1 MLKECGTGEKSWDF
15 SAGLRG
21 ADKSNSGADKSDLG
35 AGRCLTRGCDAA
47 ILKYNSP
54 KTPGQAQSPLIHLL
68 ALSRCTGLASSFYII
83 FGAVCSQRSDERRS
97 GLVVNVFSVLFLV
110 PAHQTRTFVSWHVA
124 LAGYPSVSLFQTL
137 LSHAFLLIWNAQ
149 SPCPA

>member
-1 MLKECGTGEKSWDF
+1 MLACEGQIRAIRGQIRAIW
-15 SAGLRG
+15 GLG
-21 ADKSNSGADKSDLG
+21 
-35 AGRCLTRGCDAA
+35 GCDAA
-47 ILKYNSP
+47 ILKYSSP
-54 KTPGQAQSPLIHLL
+54 KTPGQAQSPCPT
-68 ALSRCTGLASSFYII
+68 LSPHPPPRPQGCTGLVSSFYII